1 MKTASTQKVPIKMCT
16 SWLKIPSYFIACRS
30 QVGGVTWRP
39 NHAVQICI
47 NRYEQKNRI
56 VSDERS
62 FESSTSNT
70 ALSSESTVQPLAGR
84 FLVLYL
90 LTHTFIYYILTS
102 HEVILSSV
110 PIMYSN
116 VFRFTETNA
125 GTFHRCHSDICLTS
139 TQCVSHQHM
148 HNLWHHFPEPLTCI

>member
-1 MKTASTQKVPIKMCT
+1 MKTASTRTVPIKMCT
-16 SWLKIPSYFIACRS
+16 SWLKIPSYFIACRF

-47 NRYEQKNRI
+47 NRI

-62 FESSTSNT
+62 FESDTSNT
-70 ALSSESTVQPLAGR
+70 APSSESTVQSLAGR

-90 LTHTFIYYILTS
+90 PTHTFIYHILTS
-102 HEVILSSV
+102 HEVILSSI

-116 VFRFTETNA
+116 VFGFAGTNA
-125 GTFHRCHSDICLTS
+125 GTFRRCHSDICLTS